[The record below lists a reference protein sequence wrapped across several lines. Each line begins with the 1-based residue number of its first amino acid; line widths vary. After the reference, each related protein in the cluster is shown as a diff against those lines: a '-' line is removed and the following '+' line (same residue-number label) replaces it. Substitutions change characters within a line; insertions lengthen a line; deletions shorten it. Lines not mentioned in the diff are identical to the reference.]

1 MISLKVAFLEIPPIS
16 RFRFGSMVQKENA
29 ESAEIFC
36 FSLISKDFYQ
46 T

>member
-16 RFRFGSMVQKENA
+16 PISMVQKENA
-29 ESAEIFC
+29 ESAETFC